1 MATVRLPRQIIE
13 SVLEHEINE
22 DDSVYISS
30 IQVEEGIH
38 LFIAPEFINP
48 GILRHGPG
56 RRAVRPAPGFG
67 R

>member
-13 SVLEHEINE
+13 SVPEHEINE

-48 GILRHGPG
+48 GIVGEGL
-56 RRAVRPAPGFG
+56 
-67 R
+67 

>member
-30 IQVEEGIH
+30 IQVEEGIR
-38 LFIAPEFINP
+38 LFVAPEFIDP
-48 GILRHGPG
+48 GIARENGDKRLLSKIYSE
-56 RRAVRPAPGFG
+56 V
-67 R
+67 